1 MIRWEREGFKKQKNQ
16 DLWVR
21 FLKTYRNHQVK
32 IKWIKGH
39 NQHPQNER
47 CDKLAVAAS
56 KQQNKKQDTGYIRS
70 TT

>member
-1 MIRWEREGFKKQKNQ
+1 
-16 DLWVR
+16 VR
-21 FLKTYRNHQVK
+21 FLKIYRNHQVK